1 MYPSMKLAFLE
12 SGVRLLSLGL
22 RNARDV
28 AGFLSR
34 RLQSG

>member
-1 MYPSMKLAFLE
+1 MKLAFLE
-12 SGVRLLSLGL
+12 SGVRLLTLDF

-34 RLQSG
+34 RLQTG

>member
-1 MYPSMKLAFLE
+1 MKLAFLE
-12 SGVRLLSLGL
+12 SGVRLVTLGL

-34 RLQSG
+34 RLQTG